1 MHMHN
6 GEIGSYGGPVDRRSQ
21 PMPSAIGPAS
31 ASDAWTWLALAA
43 VGFIAGQVFGALAV
57 AVWAASTGSL
67 GQLQHM
73 VSEFPPPE
81 AVVVSSL
88 VGLWI
93 GLLGGVL
100 LASKVRGTHSLVVD
114 YGFRIRLWPDIPLG
128 VAVGLIAQLIII
140 PIIYLPI
147 EHAVPHFA
155 KNFSRP
161 AVRLTGGSH
170 GAGAVL
176 IAICVV
182 LLAPIVEELFF
193 RGLVLR
199 ALLRL
204 SAPFGRVVSS
214 ISAIGVSAL
223 VFGLA
228 HAEMLQLLGL
238 VIVGILLGLLAYKT
252 DRLGPSMVTHAT
264 FNLMAVVVL
273 VQSGTLH

>member
-1 MHMHN
+1 MSPRN
-6 GEIGSYGGPVDRRSQ
+6 SPESRSSH
-21 PMPSAIGPAS
+21 PTPHIIGPTS

-57 AVWAASTGSL
+57 AVWAASTGRL
-67 GQLQHM
+67 GQLQHL

-81 AVVVSSL
+81 SVVVSSL
-88 VGLWI
+88 VGLWV

-100 LASKVRGTHSLVVD
+100 LASKVRGTHSLVSD
-114 YGFRIRLWPDIPLG
+114 YGFRIRAWPDLPLG
-128 VAVGLIAQLIII
+128 IAVGLAAQLVVI
-140 PIIYLPI
+140 PVIYLPI

-170 GAGAVL
+170 GAGAAL

-193 RGLVLR
+193 RGLVMR
-199 ALLRL
+199 ALVRL
-204 SAPFGRVVSS
+204 SAPLGRVVSGVVAVS
-214 ISAIGVSAL
+214 VSAL
-223 VFGLA
+223 AFGLA

-238 VIVGILLGLLAYKT
+238 VVVGIFLGLLAYKT
-252 DRLGPSMVTHAT
+252 GRLGPSIVTHAT
-264 FNLMAVVVL
+264 FNLMAVIVL
-273 VQSGTLH
+273 VQSGTLR